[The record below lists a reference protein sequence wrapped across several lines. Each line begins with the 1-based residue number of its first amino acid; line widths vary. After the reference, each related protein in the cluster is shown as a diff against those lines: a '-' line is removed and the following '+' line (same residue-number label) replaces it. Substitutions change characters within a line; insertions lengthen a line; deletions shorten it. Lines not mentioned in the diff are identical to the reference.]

1 MPGGYFLITDPLSAL
16 LWTFV
21 QWTFVQLADGD
32 RAPYG
37 DNMTTKRA
45 ALWLWFSLIT
55 VMVGPPPGAQAGA
68 VTDQLKGDLTRVFR
82 VIEETGGTEDA
93 RAIDVEARRSAIRSA
108 AEPVFDWREMAS
120 RSLVLH
126 WQARSEAER
135 AEFVQLFGDLIQRS
149 YISQIERYNGAPI
162 RFVGEQVEGDLGVV
176 STRFV
181 TKQSQEIPVDYRLLS
196 RDGRWRVYDVVV
208 EGVSLVGNYRSQFD
222 RVIRASSYRDLVK
235 RLKDKEGVSR

>member
-1 MPGGYFLITDPLSAL
+1 
-16 LWTFV
+16 
-21 QWTFVQLADGD
+21 
-32 RAPYG
+32 
-37 DNMTTKRA
+37 MTTKRA

-55 VMVGPPPGAQAGA
+55 VMLGPPPGAQAGRGGA
-68 VTDQLKGDLTRVFR
+68 RV
-82 VIEETGGTEDA
+82 
-93 RAIDVEARRSAIRSA
+93 SA
-108 AEPVFDWREMAS
+108 AVGDAPYTVLDWLEMAS
-120 RSLVLH
+120 RSLALH

-149 YISQIERYNGAPI
+149 YISQVERYNGAPI

-181 TKQSQEIPVDYRLLS
+181 TKQSQQIPVDYRLLS

-222 RVIRASSYRDLVK
+222 RVIRASSYRDL
-235 RLKDKEGVSR
+235 LT